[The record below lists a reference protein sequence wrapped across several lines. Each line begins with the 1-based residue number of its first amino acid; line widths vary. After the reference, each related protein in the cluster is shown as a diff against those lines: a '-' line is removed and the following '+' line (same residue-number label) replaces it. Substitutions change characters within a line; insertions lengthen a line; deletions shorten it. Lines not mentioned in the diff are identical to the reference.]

1 MRPRMDRLSR
11 VVARS
16 ERARG
21 PVITQA
27 FELGL
32 TEIEKARVVGE
43 RALKA
48 IELAEHGERFNIHAA
63 LLNLEK
69 AHGDEASLAAAVG
82 RALHGC
88 DPKAVY
94 MHVASMHE
102 RARDYMLADGAHEI
116 CCRKYR
122 SQPDVWLAWITAR
135 SMPTPRREPEN
146 RALPLAAT
154 FMNACSTRTVA
165 DSEPWRAV

>member
-1 MRPRMDRLSR
+1 MFGDTSC
-11 VVARS
+11 
-16 ERARG
+16 E
-21 PVITQA
+21 QA

-32 TEIEKARVVGE
+32 TEIERAKAVGE
-43 RALKA
+43 RALKT

-102 RARDYMLADGAHEI
+102 RARDYVLADSAHEI

-122 SQPDVWLAWITAR
+122 SQADVWLAWIAAL
-135 SMPTPRREPEN
+135 SMPTPS
-146 RALPLAAT
+146 RAPR
-154 FMNACSTRTVA
+154 TRKGIA
-165 DSEPWRAV
+165 ISRWRASS